1 MVESQEFDIAQDY
14 SQSSRLRDFEE
25 KQKLLKDRV
34 LLVGEN
40 LIDLR
45 SEVTHEISS
54 MKKELELL
62 KDSMEKVEEAI
73 KRVSEEIDGKARKED
88 LLILQ
93 KQAKIFDPLKFVTFD
108 DLNNRSKSK

>member
-1 MVESQEFDIAQDY
+1 MVESQDFDMSQDY

-40 LIDLR
+40 LVDLR
-45 SEVTHEISS
+45 SEVSVSISS

-62 KDSMEKVEEAI
+62 KDSLERVEDAV
-73 KRVSEEIDGKARKED
+73 KRFSEDLDGKARKED

-93 KQAKIFDPLKFVTFD
+93 KQAKMFDPLKFVTFD
-108 DLNNRSKSK
+108 DLNSRSKS